1 MKFKLDENFG
11 TRTQQLF
18 RAEGHDV
25 ETVKDEGLQ
34 GCPDNELYQK
44 CCEEKRCLVSL
55 DLDFGDITRFQ
66 PHKTSGIV
74 IIRIPQ
80 NPSFAVLE
88 QLIRQFLKSLS
99 QMSVENSLWIV
110 EMGRIRVHQPETN
123 D

>member
-34 GCPDNELYQK
+34 GCPDNQLYQK
-44 CCEEKRCLVSL
+44 CCEENRCLVSL
-55 DLDFGDITRFQ
+55 DLDFADITRFQ

-80 NPSFAVLE
+80 NPSFTVLE

-99 QMSVENSLWIV
+99 KMSVENSLWIV